1 MSEPS
6 QGSPSAT
13 HSDVERLLGP
23 MDTGTVMAIMAL
35 SPSLQDI
42 EKAAV
47 HVAGESEALPEHHQ
61 PHGKV
66 LAIIELVTPDE
77 EDDGPAR

>member
-77 EDDGPAR
+77 EDDRPA